1 MLVHMPSTAMRYIPF
16 RSLVTKK
23 QKILLSVLYV
33 LFLSAVG
40 TLYYYIGEKNTV
52 YFHKMMLFFSIFVV
66 TAINIIVIRGRWREH
81 LFTAGLSSTFVSVA
95 FFTVAFIV
103 QHFVMPDKTIKL
115 IAISSFG
122 TFVLFVFLIKPLVSI
137 IVNTVT
143 PFLSIDA
150 KEYWDHIWYL
160 PIIVFL
166 VGYLSVPLDT
176 YNGSVY
182 LFISRIVLAIA
193 TLLMCNAVSK
203 QSEQIK
209 YKLSLEEQIMLQ
221 ERYYHAQTE
230 RVMEARKLRH
240 DLKHHLAAI
249 RSYIDN
255 DDRDGMLQYWESLNE
270 SFSKDLVVP
279 PHTGNSALDGV
290 VYRYAF
296 IANENNISFEFLGT
310 IAELDINNT
319 DLCVLMGNALD
330 NATTASLSAV
340 GEKYVR
346 VNLKTLN
353 SRQIITITNS
363 FDGKIHRS
371 GEKYLSKKRNN
382 ERAGI
387 GITSMKDI
395 CAKYGIEMDIRH
407 DGTTFAVMFIIG
419 IKKAPQERTKETSN
433 YSPDGQLDCSNLP

>member
-1 MLVHMPSTAMRYIPF
+1 MERLLLTLSCMLVHMPSTAMRYLPF
-16 RSLVTKK
+16 RALITKK
-23 QKILLSVLYV
+23 QKILLTSLYSF
-33 LFLSAVG
+33 FLLIVG
-40 TLYYYIGEKNTV
+40 GLYYYIGEHNTI
-52 YFHKMMLFFSIFVV
+52 YFHKMMLFFSIVVV
-66 TAINIIVIRGRWREH
+66 TAVNIVVIRGRWREH

-103 QHFVMPDKTIKL
+103 QHFVMPDKTIEL
-115 IAISSFG
+115 ISISSVG
-122 TFVLFVFLIKPLVSI
+122 TFVLLIFLFKPLTDV
-137 IVNTVT
+137 IVKTVT
-143 PFLSIDA
+143 PFLTIDA
-150 KEYWDHIWYL
+150 KGYWELIWYL
-160 PIIVFL
+160 PITAFL
-166 VGYLSVPLDT
+166 IGYLSVPLDT

-182 LFISRIVLAIA
+182 LFVSRIVLVIA
-193 TLLMCNAVSK
+193 TLMMCNAVSK

-249 RSYIDN
+249 RSFIDN
-255 DDRDGMLQYWESLNE
+255 NDRSGMLQYWESLNE
-270 SFSKDLVVP
+270 AFSKNLVVP
-279 PHTGNSALDGV
+279 PYTGNPALDGV

-296 IANENNISFEFLGT
+296 IANENNISFEFSGT
-310 IAELDINNT
+310 IADLDINNA

-340 GEKYVR
+340 GEKYVK
-346 VNLKTLN
+346 VDLKTLN

-363 FDGKIHRS
+363 FDGQIHRS
-371 GEKYLSKKRNN
+371 GDKYLSKKRNN

-387 GITSMKDI
+387 GIISMKDI

-419 IKKAPQERTKETSN
+419 IKETPQENS
-433 YSPDGQLDCSNLP
+433 